1 MELFRKEV
9 ARSFEERAV
18 GRPVIA
24 SPLSTTIISYAS
36 LLIVV
41 LFFVVLYFGSYTRR
55 VKVDGVVLPKGDVVR
70 VYNNYSGL
78 IEKVHVKEGDVVN
91 KGDMLFTVVNDKINN
106 SESVRQETIKIINEK
121 IESTRKSISNH
132 DYLQK
137 LRISTLKTNIS
148 TLDNELNITRS
159 RLNLI
164 SERVSILEKK
174 LGNYNKLFSLK
185 NISSSQLDS
194 VELELID
201 AKINRNE
208 VVTHESKLVGSIYAL
223 KKQII
228 DMPIE
233 MKQEKS
239 ILEQEMIELQMRLL
253 DAKSERE
260 NQILSPID
268 GTVSSINSFV
278 GKNIN
283 RNFLLGVISPK
294 STPLEGVLYLP
305 NKAIGFI
312 KNGAVVKIRL
322 DAFPYQKFGYIY
334 GRVKHVSN
342 IALLPGEIPEVLNT
356 RELLFRVLVD
366 LDTENVMAYGEKIPL
381 RASMTFSADIMLENR
396 RIYEWVL
403 EPLYSIAGKL

>member
-1 MELFRKEV
+1 MDLFRKEV
-9 ARSFEERAV
+9 VRSFEERAI

-36 LLIVV
+36 LLIVALFFLV
-41 LFFVVLYFGSYTRR
+41 LFFGSYTRR

-70 VYNNYSGL
+70 IYNNYSGL
-78 IEKVHVKEGDVVN
+78 IERVHVKEGDVVS
-91 KGDMLFTVVNDKINN
+91 KGDILFTVVNDKVNN
-106 SESVRQETIKIINEK
+106 SESVKQETIKIINEK
-121 IESTRKSISNH
+121 IESTRNSILNH

-137 LRISTLKTNIS
+137 LKISTIKKNIIS
-148 TLDNELNITRS
+148 LEGELNITRS
-159 RLNLI
+159 RLILV
-164 SERVSILEKK
+164 SERVSILERK
-174 LGNYNKLFSLK
+174 LDNYKKLFSLK
-185 NISSSQLDS
+185 NISSSQLDV
-194 VELELID
+194 VELELIE

-208 VVTHESKLVGSIYAL
+208 AIAHESKLVGSIDVL
-223 KKQII
+223 NKQVVDI
-228 DMPIE
+228 PIE
-233 MKQEKS
+233 MRQEKS
-239 ILEQEMIELQMRLL
+239 LIEQDMIELQMRLL

-283 RNFLLGVISPK
+283 RNFLLGVISPN
-294 STPLEGVLYLP
+294 SSPLEGVLYLP

-334 GRVKHVSN
+334 GRVKHVSK

-356 RELLFRVLVD
+356 KELLFRVLVD
-366 LDTENVMAYGEKIPL
+366 LDSENVMVYGEKIPL
-381 RASMTFSADIMLENR
+381 RTSMTFSADIMLENR
-396 RIYEWVL
+396 KLYEWVL